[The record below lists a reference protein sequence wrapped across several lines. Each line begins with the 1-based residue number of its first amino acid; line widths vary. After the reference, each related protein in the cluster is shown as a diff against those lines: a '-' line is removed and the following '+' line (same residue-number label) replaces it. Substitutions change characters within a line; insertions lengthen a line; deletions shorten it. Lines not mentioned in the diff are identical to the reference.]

1 MLANQAKF
9 SDLVNAGVFK
19 NIGKKRHK
27 ATQIR
32 KGTKQVKENPVMYC
46 SGSNTNKESLVN
58 SCESDTI
65 VSAASSS
72 QTNPTEAFDTFIAWK
87 VNPRTDDSES
97 ATNYSQS
104 FLPTPTRFI
113 QQTTF
118 HLEFNVNLNNN
129 VSTLSTP
136 LSQSRS
142 TINSNLSEP
151 ERLFTT
157 TSQQNLV
164 ISSNSLV
171 SLQPTPYLDP
181 LSDISPLSHFLILF
195 LQRHNPVLV
204 VVGICENTPL
214 TKTSVCWKMGGAQ
227 SLSQNSEGQCT
238 KIIKAVFN
246 IRQII
251 VTYISTKAY
260 TAGDV
265 FFPTFS
271 FQPLRYTSH
280 TLL

>member
-1 MLANQAKF
+1 MRANQAKF
-9 SDLVNAGVFK
+9 SDLVNAGVSK
-19 NIGKKRHK
+19 NIGKERHK

-72 QTNPTEAFDTFIAWK
+72 QTNQTEAFDTFIAWK
-87 VNPRTDDSES
+87 VNPSTDSES

-118 HLEFNVNLNNN
+118 HPEFNVNLNNN

-136 LSQSRS
+136 FSQSLS

-151 ERLFTT
+151 ERFFTT
-157 TSQQNLV
+157 TSQQNPV
-164 ISSNSLV
+164 MSSNSLV

-181 LSDISPLSHFLILF
+181 LPGQSFVALLDFVPPKTQSCFGCS
-195 LQRHNPVLV
+195 RHLRKYTTDKNICLLENGRGLV
-204 VVGICENTPL
+204 FV
-214 TKTSVCWKMGGAQ
+214 TKSRRPMHK
-227 SLSQNSEGQCT
+227 
-238 KIIKAVFN
+238 
-246 IRQII
+246 
-251 VTYISTKAY
+251 
-260 TAGDV
+260 D
-265 FFPTFS
+265 
-271 FQPLRYTSH
+271 H
-280 TLL
+280 